1 MRYLKL
7 ILCAICVH
15 VSLCVPAPDI
25 TDSTYQVLSS
35 KIDTINL
42 ELALL
47 RNEQVQTK
55 QELIEAKT
63 EIRRIQENQTDR
75 YVILLREDVTLLK
88 SKLVNVNAA
97 LEQRMTSLKETVSG
111 INTSL
116 EEKCQSGEFGPH
128 HINPRPSYPVTLTI
142 NFQPA
147 FKSKPAIVYGLKVL
161 DSAHNANVRVSGS
174 ITEMTNAYFKFTI
187 SEWAN
192 TVMYG
197 AKFSWMACPKTNT

>member
-1 MRYLKL
+1 MV
-7 ILCAICVH
+7 CECE
-15 VSLCVPAPDI
+15 D
-25 TDSTYQVLSS
+25 
-35 KIDTINL
+35 KIS
-42 ELALL
+42 
-47 RNEQVQTK
+47 
-55 QELIEAKT
+55 
-63 EIRRIQENQTDR
+63 TDR

-97 LEQRMTSLKETVSG
+97 LEQRMASLKETVSG

-128 HINPRPSYPVTLTI
+128 HNPRPSYPVTLTI

-161 DSAHNANVRVSGS
+161 DSAHNTNVRVSGS
-174 ITEMTNAYFKFTI
+174 ITEMTNAYFKFKI
-187 SEWAN
+187 SEWAD